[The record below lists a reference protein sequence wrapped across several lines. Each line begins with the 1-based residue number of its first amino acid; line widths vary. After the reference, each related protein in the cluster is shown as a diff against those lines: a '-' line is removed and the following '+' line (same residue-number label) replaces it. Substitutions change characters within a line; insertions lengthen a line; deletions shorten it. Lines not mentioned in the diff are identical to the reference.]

1 MELQTRSKV
10 YTLPSYS
17 LTGDLLGFLRCGLQ
31 YRYGTVG
38 QLPSSH
44 PVQLWFGQFIHGV
57 LEEGYRQ
64 FDAARRSG
72 RGDVPPW
79 PEPRVTE
86 ICDRVEKRLGAQG
99 LFPWSHDLK
108 DLGRKRAQVALN
120 DLAPDLFPL
129 VHQAEVRLTGARR
142 LPVEKIQN
150 NFRNADR
157 YEMVGVVDVLTH
169 MELGS
174 PNLAGNRLVRLILDA
189 LPKNLPPKFE
199 VILDYKGMR
208 RPPFKAPKGPHYW
221 DIYGWQ
227 VQTYAHLRGVQ
238 DDEDRY
244 PVVAGVLLYLNEL
257 FPTWSDVGE
266 LLRQSR
272 SGRTDVPVGVD
283 PEAARIFSAR
293 RGTGE
298 DYPPLAPVDF
308 RLRRTVRV
316 VPVDDRSV
324 REALS
329 RFDDVVARIENCHGT
344 EQRHGR
350 VIASWERNAQD
361 EGTCAACDSRTWCP
375 DFTKE
380 TKPRIPG
387 IKSRGG

>member
-64 FDAARRSG
+64 FDAARRG
-72 RGDVPPW
+72 GKGDAPPW
-79 PEPRVTE
+79 PEPRVAE

-108 DLGRKRAQVALN
+108 DLGRMRAQVALN

-174 PNLAGNRLVRLILDA
+174 PHLANNRLVRLILDA
-189 LPKNLPPKFE
+189 LPENLPPKFE
-199 VILDYKGMR
+199 VILDYKGMK
-208 RPPFKAPKGPHYW
+208 RPPFKTSRGPHYW

-227 VQTYAHLRGVQ
+227 VQTYAHLRDVQ

-272 SGRTDVPVGVD
+272 TGRTDVPVTFD
-283 PEAARIFSAR
+283 PEAVRVLRTKRARSVA
-293 RGTGE
+293 
-298 DYPPLAPVDF
+298 YPPLAPIDF
-308 RLRRTVRV
+308 RLKRAVRV
-316 VPVDDRSV
+316 VPVDKNSMK
-324 REALS
+324 EALE
-329 RFDDVVARIENCHGT
+329 RFDDVVARIETCHGT
-344 EQRHGR
+344 ERKHGR
-350 VIASWERNAQD
+350 VIASWERNAMD

-375 DFTKE
+375 DFT
-380 TKPRIPG
+380 TDMRPRVPG
-387 IKSRGG
+387 VKGWP